1 VTAKKV
7 LIVCHGYPPN
17 SGVGGRRWAKLS
29 KFMHASGLDVTVIH
43 VKPGENAK
51 SPWNEDVK
59 GIKTICYSRKYPGVI
74 EGSVKKL
81 YQKIA
86 YRIFIFILKIIT
98 KSNYFD
104 RAVLL
109 ENEVKSLILKT
120 TRQHGINNLIVTGAP
135 FSLLYYAAL
144 IKQEN
149 PHLNFIADIRDSWLD
164 DNYYGFGIITKK
176 RQKEEERR
184 LRLVLQMADNIIV
197 PYPFMQKMYSNMIGN
212 KNILLQPHGFDDT
225 LVQVSV
231 KERSNVNLVNFGS
244 QYHDMENVMEL
255 VSNSIEASG
264 CRLNFYTSDEKY
276 KKIFSKGNKLNQ
288 QVFFH
293 KIVPEKEVFKILSE
307 STAAIL
313 FTNEAIKDFI
323 ATKYI
328 ETVASRTPIVV
339 IGVEGDASRFV
350 VENRLGVF
358 IPENKILEM
367 IPNIRQILND
377 LQYDKDFDVSR
388 YSMKKQAEEIIRLL
402 Q

>member
-1 VTAKKV
+1 MTAKKV

-81 YQKIA
+81 YEKIA

-164 DNYYGFGIITKK
+164 DNYYGFGIIGKK

-184 LRLVLQMADNIIV
+184 FRLVLKIANHVIV
-197 PYPFMQKMYSNMIGN
+197 PYPFMQNLEINN
-212 KNILLQPHGFDDT
+212 KYNYKVFLQPHGFDDSCF
-225 LVQVSV
+225 QVSAQ
-231 KERSNVNLVNFGS
+231 ERSSFNLVNFGS
-244 QYHDMENVMEL
+244 QYHNMEHVMEL
-255 VSNSIEASG
+255 LSLAIETSG
-264 CRLNFYTSDEKY
+264 CKLNFYTADEKY
-276 KKIFSKGNKLNQ
+276 KKIFSEGNSLNE
-288 QVFFH
+288 QVFFQ
-293 KIVPEKEVFKILSE
+293 KIVPENEVFKILSE
-307 STAAIL
+307 STAAVL

-328 ETVASRTPIVV
+328 ETVASRTPIIV

-358 IPENKILEM
+358 IPENRILEM